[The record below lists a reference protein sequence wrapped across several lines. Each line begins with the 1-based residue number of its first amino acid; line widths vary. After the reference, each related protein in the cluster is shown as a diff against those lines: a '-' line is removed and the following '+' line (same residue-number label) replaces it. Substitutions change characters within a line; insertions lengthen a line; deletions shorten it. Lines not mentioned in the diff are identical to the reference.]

1 MELIT
6 LALSLCLAFNPA
18 PQADSVYFINAE
30 DHIADFFHITAIKE
44 TANNYIIY
52 AKFDG
57 QKYKI
62 ISEKGS
68 PSGKERI
75 RVGRRYYLN
84 IKSRFPRRM
93 GKYRFPPPGSTGM
106 SCVSVGGE
114 DFYVDDSD
122 KIVTDLFYPVNLNGL
137 ELK

>member
-62 ISEKGS
+62 HPAAYVSAGLIHS
-68 PSGKERI
+68 PLCVRI
-75 RVGRRYYLN
+75 QV
-84 IKSRFPRRM
+84 
-93 GKYRFPPPGSTGM
+93 
-106 SCVSVGGE
+106 
-114 DFYVDDSD
+114 
-122 KIVTDLFYPVNLNGL
+122 
-137 ELK
+137 